1 MTDPQGQI
9 ILNSK
14 RGELLKE
21 IIHTYNPKKIVEIG
35 TWKGLGSTK
44 CILEIINDD
53 CEFISIESNQVF
65 YKIAE
70 QNLKDYS
77 GKFKLLLGTIVNESE
92 VTDFVNSIELNNQ
105 QKNWLKEDINNI
117 NQCENLLESLPSQID
132 FLLLDGGEFSTYS
145 EWYKLKDRTKV
156 VALDDITQLKTN
168 KIHDELVADS
178 QYELLFQTDEGNGFS
193 AFKRK

>member
-70 QNLKDYS
+70 QNPRSPLADKVLK
-77 GKFKLLLGTIVNESE
+77 KNTKRVK
-92 VTDFVNSIELNNQ
+92 TDQVLKKHKVFQ
-105 QKNWLKEDINNI
+105 Q
-117 NQCENLLESLPSQID
+117 
-132 FLLLDGGEFSTYS
+132 
-145 EWYKLKDRTKV
+145 
-156 VALDDITQLKTN
+156 
-168 KIHDELVADS
+168 
-178 QYELLFQTDEGNGFS
+178 
-193 AFKRK
+193 